1 MLLKETTSPTLMA
14 DMSTPKF
21 LLNPFDPTVNGFTG
35 IVFLIPC
42 KNEPITIYV
51 GTIIGLNTKLIS

>member
-21 LLNPFDPTVNGFTG
+21 LQNPFDPTVNGFTG

-42 KNEPITIYV
+42 KN
-51 GTIIGLNTKLIS
+51 